1 MQCVIRS
8 QIPQLTIRFRDY
20 LRGKYHIE
28 LRLREERLSS
38 GETEFCGDF
47 DETSPQFTL
56 VAEEA
61 NLFIQNPLAERY
73 QQASWEN
80 GDTRT
85 LRYVKVKEQPD
96 PHHYWSRWN
105 NIKFTIFITAL
116 CAIIFL
122 LEELGYDQ
130 QIMAYA
136 HYPIYWGD
144 ETEYWRYFSHA
155 FVHLSPLHILFNLSW
170 WWIFGGAIERHFGSL
185 KLIGLFLIAALI
197 SGITQNWASGPLFF
211 GLSGVVYAVMGFVFA
226 LDKFGATQGTVLPKG
241 FFTMLIVG
249 IALGFASPLI
259 GIKMGNAAHIS
270 GLIVG
275 LILGFLQAKV
285 R

>member
-8 QIPQLTIRFRDY
+8 HSSKLTIGFRDY
-20 LRGKYHIE
+20 LRGKYGLE
-28 LRLREERLSS
+28 LHLSKEILS
-38 GETEFCGDF
+38 DGTVEFCGYF
-47 DETSPQFTL
+47 DDNAPAFLL
-56 VAEEA
+56 VKKEVD
-61 NLFIQNPLAERY
+61 LFLQNPFDERY

-80 GDTRT
+80 GDTKT
-85 LRYVKVKEQPD
+85 VQYSMHKPSLSRYLLIWNSAKV
-96 PHHYWSRWN
+96 
-105 NIKFTIFITAL
+105 TVLVTAL
-116 CAIIFL
+116 CTLIFAF
-122 LEELGYDQ
+122 EWLGYDQ
-130 QIMAYA
+130 QIMIFT
-136 HYPIYWGD
+136 HYPAYLGE
-144 ETEYWRYFSHA
+144 ETEYWRYISHV

-170 WWIFGGAIERHFGSL
+170 WWIFGGAIERHLGSL
-185 KLIGLFLIAALI
+185 KLIGLFLTAALI
-197 SGITQNWASGPLFF
+197 SGIAQNWASGPAFF

-226 LDKFGATQGTVLPKG
+226 VDKFGATQGTVLPKG